1 MAVSGPVAGGAR
13 CHVPGSGWGR
23 RPAAAAFTAVAASVV
38 AGTFGGVMAVLFSD
52 PAATARHPARGYL
65 WCAGFAAVA
74 TVACALAVRAR
85 GRPVPAVV
93 VVCGLAMWALLP
105 ITAFLAFFVAQV
117 AGVVVIAVAAPLLL
131 AGAAWILALRG
142 RLARATG
149 LLLVAVF
156 AAAGGT
162 ALGSPVLP
170 AVVWLPVVLWQLAL
184 AVAAIAA
191 LRRATGHDR
200 ISSRPADLPA

>member
-1 MAVSGPVAGGAR
+1 VTGAAAPAGGAQR
-13 CHVPGSGWGR
+13 MNLARAIVEQARARPGLRLGTVDDQLELADAVGL
-23 RPAAAAFTAVAASVV
+23 AAARARVLLGGGLRPGQRVALVAPTSTDYVLTWLACV
-38 AGTFGGVMAVLFSD
+38 LAGT
-52 PAATARHPARGYL
+52 P
-65 WCAGFAAVA
+65 
-74 TVACALAVRAR
+74 
-85 GRPVPAVV
+85 VV